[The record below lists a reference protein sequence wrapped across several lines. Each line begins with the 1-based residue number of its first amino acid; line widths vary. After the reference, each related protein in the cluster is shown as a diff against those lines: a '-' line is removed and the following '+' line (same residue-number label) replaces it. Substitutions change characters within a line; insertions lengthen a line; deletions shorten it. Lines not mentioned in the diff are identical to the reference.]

1 MIRAVIDINVI
12 VSAIIL
18 PRGIPYSIWLA
29 WQSQQFELISSDG
42 ILIELQDKLELP
54 KISGRYGIS
63 PQDISTILCLLRSQ
77 ARLIQVPASEQRPIT
92 IDPEDNLVLAT
103 GRLAQAEYLVTGD
116 RGLLD
121 LVEYEGMQI
130 VSPKQFVEL
139 LQVPLA

>member
-1 MIRAVIDINVI
+1 MIRAVLDINVM

-18 PRGIPYSIWLA
+18 SRGIPFTIWLA

-42 ILIELQDKLELP
+42 ILLELQEKLELP
-54 KISGRYGIS
+54 KISERYAIS
-63 PQDISTILCLLRSQ
+63 SQDISAILSLLRSQ
-77 ARLIQVPASEQRPIT
+77 ARLIQVPVSEQRPVT

-121 LVEYEGMQI
+121 LVEYKGMKI
-130 VSPKQFVEL
+130 ISPREFVEL
-139 LQVPLA
+139 LRAPAP